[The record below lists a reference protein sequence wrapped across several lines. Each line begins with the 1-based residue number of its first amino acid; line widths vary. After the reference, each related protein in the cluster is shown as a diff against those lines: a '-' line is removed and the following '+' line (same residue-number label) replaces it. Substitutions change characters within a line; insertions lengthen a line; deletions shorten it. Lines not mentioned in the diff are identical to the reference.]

1 MLILSFKSQEKL
13 MIDFGGV
20 LAEVIALGVSRDHVS
35 LGIDAPKDVLVDRE
49 KIYHKR
55 KSGEWRE

>member
-1 MLILSFKSQEKL
+1 MLILSFKNQEKL

-20 LAEVIALGVSRDHVS
+20 LAEVTVLGVKGDHVS
-35 LGIDAPKDVLVDRE
+35 LGIDAPKDVIVDRE
-49 KIYHKR
+49 KIYRKR